1 MKKIV
6 QILLLLLLLQLLLLP
21 HPQVAWPTSSNV
33 RVHLKNSVSTL
44 PGNVMEERTAEMAQM
59 KKIVQNPH
67 QPHHLTFVTLA
78 PNRSIV
84 GLPGTTSSDV
94 WTESAP
100 SVPAAPTVRPTTAV
114 GGTPGTRTPTSRRP
128 VTATSS
134 PPRRT
139 RSARHA
145 PTASQDRCNVP
156 TTGADDANI
165 LKHSYFL

>member
-6 QILLLLLLLQLLLLP
+6 QVVRPTNLNV
-21 HPQVAWPTSSNV
+21 HPMT
-33 RVHLKNSVSTL
+33 SVSTL
-44 PGNVMEERTAEMAQM
+44 PGNVMEGKTAEMAQM
-59 KKIVQNPH
+59 KEIVQNPH
-67 QPHHLTFVTLA
+67 RPHHLTFVKLA

-84 GLPGTTSSDV
+84 GLPGTTSSDA

-114 GGTPGTRTPTSRRP
+114 SGTPGTRTPTCRRP